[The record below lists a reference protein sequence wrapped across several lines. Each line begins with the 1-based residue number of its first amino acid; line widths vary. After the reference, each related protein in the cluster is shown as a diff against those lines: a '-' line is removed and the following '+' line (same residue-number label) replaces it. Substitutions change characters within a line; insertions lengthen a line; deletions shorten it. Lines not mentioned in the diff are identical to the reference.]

1 MLSSSHRLDC
11 FAVGKLFKTS
21 DPVEDESDSEM
32 ETTVPKKRSARAKR
46 ASDKSGRK
54 KKGSRT
60 GGKNSEAATDAVPT
74 TLDGQQVSPTPAPV
88 FDNN

>member
-1 MLSSSHRLDC
+1 VLLSSCRLDC

-21 DPVEDESDSEM
+21 DPVEDESDSET
-32 ETTVPKKRSARAKR
+32 EITVPKKRSARAKR
-46 ASDKSGRK
+46 ASEKSGR

-60 GGKNSEAATDAVPT
+60 GGKNSEAVTDAVPI
-74 TLDGQQVSPTPAPV
+74 TLNGQQVSRTPAPV